1 MKMGSKL
8 THSPRDGTPTDT
20 VEDHDTEDES
30 NTHPCRALVCWPV
43 IGIGSYKSRR
53 CQPKKYLWVT
63 SGMPAKMIE
72 DKRIPIYWKRRKQD
86 CSEIADVIACG
97 VPAGRP
103 LDQVTEKA
111 AG

>member
-1 MKMGSKL
+1 
-8 THSPRDGTPTDT
+8 
-20 VEDHDTEDES
+20 
-30 NTHPCRALVCWPV
+30 
-43 IGIGSYKSRR
+43 
-53 CQPKKYLWVT
+53 
-63 SGMPAKMIE
+63 MPAKMIE